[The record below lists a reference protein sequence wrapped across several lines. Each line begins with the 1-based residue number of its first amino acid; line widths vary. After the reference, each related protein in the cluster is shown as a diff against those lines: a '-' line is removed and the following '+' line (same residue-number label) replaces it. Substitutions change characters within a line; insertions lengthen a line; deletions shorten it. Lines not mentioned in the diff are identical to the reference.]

1 MQYLHSNQRITGGKI
16 VESEID
22 GCSITNLPNPIQP
35 TDAVNKQYVDGL
47 SSSLSAIM
55 VPLIGT
61 DDSLLSNQKTGNWY
75 IKVNH
80 STFMS
85 GAPMLT
91 SFIAKNDALD
101 TEFAQV
107 DLISLH
113 GKVTGES
120 IIFKWESNSNL
131 YISKTGTNYDGTY
144 SVTII

>member
-1 MQYLHSNQRITGGKI
+1 MQYLHSNQRITGGK
-16 VESEID
+16 VVDSEID
-22 GCSITNLPNPIQP
+22 GCTITNLPNPIQP
-35 TDAVNKQYVDGL
+35 TDAVNKQYVDGI
-47 SSSLSAIM
+47 SSSLSAIL

-80 STFMS
+80 ATFMS

-107 DLISLH
+107 DLINLH

-131 YISKTGTNYDGTY
+131 YISKTGNNYDGTY

>member
-16 VESEID
+16 VDSEID
-22 GCSITNLPNPIQP
+22 GCSITNLSNPVQP
-35 TDAVNKQYVDGL
+35 TDAVNKQYVDGI
-47 SSSLSAIM
+47 SSSLSAIL

-61 DDSLLSNQKTGNWY
+61 ADTLLSNQKTGNWY
-75 IKVNH
+75 IKVQH
-80 STFMS
+80 STLLS
-85 GAPMLT
+85 GAPMIT

-113 GKVTGES
+113 GKTTGEG
-120 IIFKWESNSNL
+120 IILKWESNSNL
-131 YISKTGTNYDGTY
+131 YISKTGSNYDGTY